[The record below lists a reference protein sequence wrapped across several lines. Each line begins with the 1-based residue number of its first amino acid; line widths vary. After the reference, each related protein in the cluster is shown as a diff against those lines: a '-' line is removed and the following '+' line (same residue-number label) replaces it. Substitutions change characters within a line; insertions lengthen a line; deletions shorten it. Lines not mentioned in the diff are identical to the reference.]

1 MKVNYF
7 ISIIL
12 LASLFCACQKEL
24 PVSETHEGPE
34 MIKVRAVFADS
45 ELSSKA
51 SLAEGSDQFEWQ
63 AADKV
68 VAWDGNAATGW
79 FPMGYLSFSGAHS
92 EWQHGH
98 LDASRAP
105 DHFRIRPDSRPR
117 SQPDVR

>member
-68 VAWDGNAATGW
+68 ETWRKGGADGKATIRYIVAS
-79 FPMGYLSFSGAHS
+79 Y
-92 EWQHGH
+92 
-98 LDASRAP
+98 
-105 DHFRIRPDSRPR
+105 
-117 SQPDVR
+117 